1 MKQHQN
7 VINPLPWSVSALVL
21 LMIVPEV
28 YILGADLRLWG
39 SATARFDL
47 LRAFALFPEALGFA
61 LRTGYFDPSLVMRL
75 FSFSFVHGHWLSALV
90 SVALVLAMGKFVA
103 QVLGNITMLLIFFAT
118 SFLGALIY
126 SLVAGAPQLL
136 FGGTVGFYGLIGAF
150 TLVQFIDA
158 KGAFQ
163 AQLMAFR
170 LLAVLL
176 VFNLLVS
183 ALYGQTQIWVAE
195 FSAALAGLIGTA
207 LLHPS
212 VLRMILHR
220 LRER

>member
-61 LRTGYFDPSLVMRL
+61 LRTGYYDPSLVMRL

-158 KGAFQ
+158 KRAFCTHN
-163 AQLMAFR
+163 LWLFVCWLFCWYSIFWSR
-170 LLAVLL
+170 LFMGKRRYGLPNLAP
-176 VFNLLVS
+176 
-183 ALYGQTQIWVAE
+183 
-195 FSAALAGLIGTA
+195 
-207 LLHPS
+207 H
-212 VLRMILHR
+212 LRG
-220 LRER
+220 